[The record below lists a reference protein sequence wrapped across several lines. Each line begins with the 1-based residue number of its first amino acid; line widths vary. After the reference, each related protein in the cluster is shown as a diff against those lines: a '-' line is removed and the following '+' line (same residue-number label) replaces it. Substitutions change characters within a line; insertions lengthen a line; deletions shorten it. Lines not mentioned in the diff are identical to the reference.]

1 MSVFGDYAMDFL
13 NIQAIN
19 QAAKPD
25 MLETP
30 DLVKYSFTS
39 FVRTHWPS
47 GVEEAGISIELQVG
61 AINLT
66 AAILVVFPVNLK
78 QMRVILAIIWRGEE
92 TTDIMLIVSPHR
104 LLNAVALITLFDV
117 RKDHPLS
124 WSSSSPSSK
133 KNHQNCDP
141 HHHPLTN

>member
-1 MSVFGDYAMDFL
+1 MDFL

-47 GVEEAGISIELQVG
+47 RGEEAGISIELQVG

-124 WSSSSPSSK
+124 WSSSSSSSSK
-133 KNHQNCDP
+133 KIIKIATTIINQ
-141 HHHPLTN
+141 

>member
-47 GVEEAGISIELQVG
+47 GGVEEAGISIELQVG

-66 AAILVVFPVNLK
+66 AAILVLFPVNLK
-78 QMRVILAIIWRGEE
+78 QMRVILAIIQRREE
-92 TTDIMLIVSPHR
+92 TANIMLIVSPHR
-104 LLNAVALITLFDV
+104 LLNATAFK
-117 RKDHPLS
+117 RE
-124 WSSSSPSSK
+124 
-133 KNHQNCDP
+133 
-141 HHHPLTN
+141 TNIFTIIISLLVFLRGAIPK

>member
-13 NIQAIN
+13 DIQAIN

-30 DLVKYSFTS
+30 DLVKYSFMS

-104 LLNAVALITLFDV
+104 LLNAVALITLW
-117 RKDHPLS
+117 R
-124 WSSSSPSSK
+124 
-133 KNHQNCDP
+133 
-141 HHHPLTN
+141 T

>member
-1 MSVFGDYAMDFL
+1 MDFL

-30 DLVKYSFTS
+30 DLVKYSF
-39 FVRTHWPS
+39 FVFRSHSLTMW
-47 GVEEAGISIELQVG
+47 GEEAGISIELQVG

-78 QMRVILAIIWRGEE
+78 QMRVILAII
-92 TTDIMLIVSPHR
+92 
-104 LLNAVALITLFDV
+104 
-117 RKDHPLS
+117 
-124 WSSSSPSSK
+124 
-133 KNHQNCDP
+133 
-141 HHHPLTN
+141 

>member
-1 MSVFGDYAMDFL
+1 MDFL

-30 DLVKYSFTS
+30 DLILLKILFYVFRSHSLTK
-39 FVRTHWPS
+39 W
-47 GVEEAGISIELQVG
+47 GEEAGISIELQVG

-78 QMRVILAIIWRGEE
+78 QMRVILAII
-92 TTDIMLIVSPHR
+92 
-104 LLNAVALITLFDV
+104 
-117 RKDHPLS
+117 
-124 WSSSSPSSK
+124 
-133 KNHQNCDP
+133 
-141 HHHPLTN
+141 